1 MKERAQ
7 NPLGNKGG
15 LNFGQDD
22 AEDER
27 ELLSMMEGDRAKPK
41 AVLHE
46 GRLNK
51 EKEVFVER
59 AENRGEKR

>member
-7 NPLGNKGG
+7 NPLGNNKGG

-27 ELLSMMEGDRAKPK
+27 ELLSMMEGDRAKPPK

-46 GRLNK
+46 G
-51 EKEVFVER
+51 
-59 AENRGEKR
+59 G

>member
-7 NPLGNKGG
+7 NPLGNNKGG

-46 GRLNK
+46 G
-51 EKEVFVER
+51 EVE
-59 AENRGEKR
+59 